1 MGMKVEQSLS
11 GSHSMLSR
19 DKQSYNIYDSFAV
32 TKQSIINLELEQSLK
47 VGPGDIIISMPEL
60 KAFLIIDGKD
70 YDQRFETIRD
80 ER

>member
-1 MGMKVEQSLS
+1 
-11 GSHSMLSR
+11 MLSR